1 MPVGASAAWI
11 VTICRIVQGMSS
23 MGERVGAELYLTE
36 SVGVPKRFPAV
47 AFVGVCA
54 SLGLTV
60 ALGVTTLVTSYGFNW
75 RIAFWV
81 GAGIALIGSAARTTL
96 RETPD
101 FVDAKRRIQETIKD
115 SNIIDVAKIKNNP
128 VWQEKVNKKTAIY
141 YFLIQLAQPVW
152 FYFAYIHCSNIL

>member
-1 MPVGASAAWI
+1 M
-11 VTICRIVQGMSS
+11 
-23 MGERVGAELYLTE
+23 
-36 SVGVPKRFPAV
+36 
-47 AFVGVCA
+47 CA

-60 ALGVTTLVTSYGFNW
+60 ALGVATLVTSYSFNW

-115 SNIIDVAKIKNNP
+115 SNIIDVAKIK
-128 VWQEKVNKKTAIY
+128 K
-141 YFLIQLAQPVW
+141 
-152 FYFAYIHCSNIL
+152 